1 MLDGGRTG
9 APGVPPV
16 SLLRPGLKPNP
27 RAGCPRS
34 PLLGPGS
41 EDLPVLARYSGPKK
55 TGACA
60 PEAYFAKLF
69 RPHRLTPGPGLRRE
83 SIWGREPSLAAAQIG
98 PEISRSKLVEVPL
111 LLRLRGRFLRCQRP
125 AKSMRCGFLFISG
138 GQKGHNG
145 RIRHQSHKNEC
156 EKNIVHGD
164 L

>member
-1 MLDGGRTG
+1 MISSNDT
-9 APGVPPV
+9 
-16 SLLRPGLKPNP
+16 SLLRSGQPPDVGH
-27 RAGCPRS
+27 RARPTSIRVPQVPAIGTWEW
-34 PLLGPGS
+34 GS
-41 EDLPVLARYSGPKK
+41 SCTRPVLRTKK